1 MLHAVLLLLWREAS
15 RLPLAQPSSSVAALL
30 DLTLMPQKVET
41 SAAPTEPQD
50 KASSK
55 TTRPL
60 PDALKQSSPTDGV
73 VDNAALFS
81 SPEIVTSAK
90 SAPPFVPVEHR
101 GGTLAGELIANIRN
115 IRADALAD
123 RFEGVACTPAERH
136 SGLRNCAPSFAGSID
151 QRSAFYTQLFK
162 QGFSHI
168 WLENPSF
175 LKDMA
180 LVDDLI
186 AQADQLAA
194 VDPTDEVQ
202 AALIRERQYQLQ
214 QDVLSIDRRYAQFN
228 LLRLIPI
235 GMKTFKGLRKM
246 SADR

>member
-1 MLHAVLLLLWREAS
+1 M
-15 RLPLAQPSSSVAALL
+15 PLAQPSSSVAALL

-115 IRADALAD
+115 IRVCIFD
-123 RFEGVACTPAERH
+123 
-136 SGLRNCAPSFAGSID
+136 
-151 QRSAFYTQLFK
+151 
-162 QGFSHI
+162 
-168 WLENPSF
+168 
-175 LKDMA
+175 
-180 LVDDLI
+180 
-186 AQADQLAA
+186 
-194 VDPTDEVQ
+194 
-202 AALIRERQYQLQ
+202 
-214 QDVLSIDRRYAQFN
+214 
-228 LLRLIPI
+228 
-235 GMKTFKGLRKM
+235 
-246 SADR
+246 